1 MITLNKKQSNV
12 SAGYEKNT
20 IKQTVPAVFDPRS
33 CINKVKQD
41 KKKLKLFYYR
51 PGIKWIDLKP
61 RAHS

>member
-41 KKKLKLFYYR
+41 KKN
-51 PGIKWIDLKP
+51 
-61 RAHS
+61 